1 MSTDPNSTP
10 VYHSASNR
18 ARIAVILMAVIILFS
33 VLSIVT
39 AVIEL
44 NIYSNYSDQQTL
56 YDITDD
62 EAVTVFIV
70 GMVQMLWLV
79 LVILFIIIY
88 LMWKY
93 LVFHNLQAARVQGL
107 KHSPR
112 GAAGWY
118 FVPFAN
124 LIKPYE
130 VMKEIWQATF
140 YSEGTEAWKDRKA
153 SRLITFWWLT
163 YLIGNVIAGQNTFN
177 HDGTIGSYR
186 MDAILI
192 CISEPL
198 IIAAGVLLI
207 VLIKRITDEQDRRLE
222 DHREKYD
229 RYDTNQI
236 W

>member
-70 GMVQMLWLV
+70 GMVQMLWFVFVV
-79 LVILFIIIY
+79 LFGITY

-93 LVFHNLQAARVQGL
+93 LVFQNLQAARVQGL
-107 KHSPR
+107 
-112 GAAGWY
+112 
-118 FVPFAN
+118 
-124 LIKPYE
+124 
-130 VMKEIWQATF
+130 
-140 YSEGTEAWKDRKA
+140 
-153 SRLITFWWLT
+153 
-163 YLIGNVIAGQNTFN
+163 
-177 HDGTIGSYR
+177 
-186 MDAILI
+186 
-192 CISEPL
+192 
-198 IIAAGVLLI
+198 
-207 VLIKRITDEQDRRLE
+207 
-222 DHREKYD
+222 
-229 RYDTNQI
+229 
-236 W
+236 